1 MQAIHSIGV
10 SGYHQRHEQRK
21 DHALQSFAADVCMI
35 RHSTFPW
42 LVIGRFLSSAILGAK
57 FGNWMWSS
65 KHFPFSSWIF
75 FTNYNQVVRTR
86 SAQNHDSLIG
96 SSGMDEIG
104 CILRIGSRLSL
115 GRIGS
120 RATKSYVGAAGS
132 YRTEFPCIMGASATK
147 RGPRLGWEL
156 KGWHRESV
164 LRLEGSQGS
173 VCCNESYIIE
183 GSVEGKL
190 PTIWRD
196 GIPEVRRVREE
207 KRRREKIR
215 EEKESEDVRRK
226 KMQGREKGRK
236 VAIHCPMICGSEGS
250 KRGSLKRRVRSH
262 LARWEMKNC
271 TPLWREAHSEVK
283 SVKDS
288 QVRTTFGSWKKQAA
302 VAQSTF
308 GSQKC

>member
-1 MQAIHSIGV
+1 
-10 SGYHQRHEQRK
+10 
-21 DHALQSFAADVCMI
+21 
-35 RHSTFPW
+35 
-42 LVIGRFLSSAILGAK
+42 
-57 FGNWMWSS
+57 MWSS

-183 GSVEGKL
+183 GSLEVKL

-262 LARWEMKNC
+262 LAR
-271 TPLWREAHSEVK
+271 
-283 SVKDS
+283 
-288 QVRTTFGSWKKQAA
+288 
-302 VAQSTF
+302 
-308 GSQKC
+308 